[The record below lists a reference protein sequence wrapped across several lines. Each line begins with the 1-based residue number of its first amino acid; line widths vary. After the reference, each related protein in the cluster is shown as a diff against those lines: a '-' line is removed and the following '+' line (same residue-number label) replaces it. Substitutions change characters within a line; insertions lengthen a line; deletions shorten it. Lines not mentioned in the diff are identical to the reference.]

1 MSLEVILMSLMSLG
15 ADFLVRMREKGGR
28 LMSLG
33 VLLMS
38 LGAGFEQ
45 ELGDEF
51 GGDCDEFDE
60 FGVISLC
67 VCDKR
72 GMCLMRLGLRL
83 MSLAVGLEKELRDEF
98 GDGLS
103 ERDEFGGHFLVCLGE
118 KRLRLMS
125 LGSV

>member
-1 MSLEVILMSLMSLG
+1 MSLMSLG

-51 GGDCDEFDE
+51 GGDFDE
-60 FGVISLC
+60 F
-67 VCDKR
+67 
-72 GMCLMRLGLRL
+72 
-83 MSLAVGLEKELRDEF
+83 
-98 GDGLS
+98 
-103 ERDEFGGHFLVCLGE
+103 DEFGGHFLVCLRQQNEFDEFGGAFDE
-118 KRLRLMS
+118 FGRGFGR
-125 LGSV
+125 GAWR